1 MRITA
6 QVMVALEC
14 PDTVDISLVR
24 KALQDEIKMFVPT
37 AHLADVTRVH
47 VQRIDAQDADS

>member
-24 KALQDEIKMFVPT
+24 KALQDEIEMFVPT

-47 VQRIDAQDADS
+47 VQHVTTQETDG